1 MKTHRCRCAALVLA
15 VALLAAPLASAA
27 PVAPTGGSWWS
38 ALAAGLGDL
47 FGYFGDGI
55 LTITA
60 EEGPGLEP
68 DGNSSNLDGT
78 LLPIDDGSN
87 DADTSGPDELEG
99 GALIDPNG

>member
-68 DGNSSNLDGT
+68 DGDRPSLDGT
-78 LLPIDDGSN
+78 LLPVDDGSN
-87 DADTSGPDELEG
+87 DATTKGAKKPDG
-99 GALIDPNG
+99 GGLIDPNG